1 MATSNDSILRCPVC
15 KAALEKCG
23 RTLRCPQNHCFDQA
37 KQGYFNLLLNQDKAS
52 NNPGDTAEMVQAR
65 RRFLE
70 LGHYQ
75 AIIDSC
81 IALANT
87 AQEGTHHEALPSEP
101 FRYCDIACG
110 EGYYTQRFF
119 EAFLKRTPRIE
130 TTGID
135 ISTPAIKAASRRIP
149 DGTWLVANAFRL
161 PLADETQDVVTH
173 MFSRPCPSETSRVL
187 KANGILIDVSAGTD
201 HLIELRE
208 NLYPDLK
215 IKDSSPDEPYAE
227 QFSELACKRLRFEF
241 TLCDENQIKDL
252 ITMTPH
258 AWRAS
263 QERIDTTTSKGKLLL
278 SADIELKALKRK
290 N

>member
-1 MATSNDSILRCPVC
+1 M
-15 KAALEKCG
+15 EKCG
-23 RTLRCPQNHCFDQA
+23 RTLKCPQNHCFDQA
-37 KQGYFNLLLNQDKAS
+37 KQGYFNLLLNQDKTS
-52 NNPGDTAEMVQAR
+52 NQPGDTAEMVQAR

-75 AIIDSC
+75 AIVDSC

-87 AQEGTHHEALPSEP
+87 APEPTDQETQPNEP

-119 EAFLKRTPRIE
+119 EAFSTNNPRIE
-130 TTGID
+130 ATGID
-135 ISTPAIKAASRRIP
+135 ISTPAIKAASKRIP

-173 MFSRPCPSETSRVL
+173 MFSRPCPSETSRIL
-187 KANGILIDVSAGTD
+187 KTNGILIDVSAGAN

-208 NLYPDLK
+208 SLYPDLK
-215 IKDSSPDEPYAE
+215 NKASSSDNPYAE
-227 QFSELACKRLRFEF
+227 QFSELACTRLRFEF
-241 TLCDENQIKDL
+241 TLCNASQIKDL
-252 ITMTPH
+252 IAMTPH

-263 QERIDTTTSKGKLLL
+263 QGRIDETVSKGTLML